1 MCKISIICRFEG
13 NPCRVFFAPW
23 TALMALFIAIAPAR
37 GFAQGIELP
46 PPAAPVPPPT
56 IPRERDPSLLRK
68 QEKAEQKKSEIKSE
82 DIARENA
89 QETRKEEA
97 AKAEAQKARPLYGF
111 IELSLLQP
119 KAVVSQGRSNY
130 ACDPTNHIN
139 IYARTLWNT
148 EANAIQPWVGVRV
161 APFGGYGTQGKLT
174 ARFAHTWMG
183 PAFGVGRIA
192 KADDPASDNPT
203 RNGLLWSGGIAV
215 VSRLVAGD
223 ESAPPLPDDFNPTPG
238 AYESPG
244 LWSEIR
250 WIHITRGALG
260 LGAMG
265 VIQTGR
271 GKIFYY
277 AGGTISGFY

>member
-1 MCKISIICRFEG
+1 M
-13 NPCRVFFAPW
+13 
-23 TALMALFIAIAPAR
+23 
-37 GFAQGIELP
+37 
-46 PPAAPVPPPT
+46 
-56 IPRERDPSLLRK
+56 IPREKDPVTLRK
-68 QEKAEQKKSEIKSE
+68 QEKEEQKKSDIKTEEIQHETVQEIK
-82 DIARENA
+82 RG
-89 QETRKEEA
+89 ET
-97 AKAEAQKARPLYGF
+97 AKAEAQKPRPLNGF

-130 ACDPTNHIN
+130 VSDPTNHIN
-139 IYARTLWNT
+139 IYARTFWNS
-148 EANAIQPWVGVRV
+148 EADAIQPWIGVRV

-183 PAFGVGRIA
+183 PAVGFGRVS
-192 KADDPASDNPT
+192 KANDPTSDNPT
-203 RNGLLWSGGIAV
+203 RNGFLWSAGIAG
-215 VSRLVAGD
+215 VSRLVADD
-223 ESAPPLPDDFNPTPG
+223 ESAPPLPSDFKPTSW

-250 WIHITRGALG
+250 WIHITRGAVG

-265 VIQTGR
+265 GIQTGK